1 MKCVSLSVWPASLG
15 ADRQTAGFSVN
26 STVSCALHTFG
37 MKSPFNR
44 HGSLSARHKS
54 RKEEWWMRCWRQPKD
69 DVITWIQRHLSIL
82 SDFLVKVF
90 LCNSSVALFQTVLP
104 SGIPQRAPNWVT
116 PRGPLK
122 RISSFP
128 CCSTWQHTEHFTASP
143 WLFSQY
149 HCTTPP
155 PPTARILVSAAS
167 DHWCLLGGGT
177 ISTWALQ
184 TETAPQKDGDV
195 VSVRGDV
202 GVCALFGV

>member
-1 MKCVSLSVWPASLG
+1 M
-15 ADRQTAGFSVN
+15 
-26 STVSCALHTFG
+26 
-37 MKSPFNR
+37 
-44 HGSLSARHKS
+44 
-54 RKEEWWMRCWRQPKD
+54 CWRQLKENF
-69 DVITWIQRHLSIL
+69 ITWAERHLSIL
-82 SDFLVKVF
+82 SDFLVKVV

-155 PPTARILVSAAS
+155 QPEYLPPLPPTTDVYSGVATL
-167 DHWCLLGGGT
+167 
-177 ISTWALQ
+177 STWALQ
-184 TETAPQKDGDV
+184 TETATQQDRDV
-195 VSVRGDV
+195 ASVRGDV
-202 GVCALFGV
+202 GVCALFSVL